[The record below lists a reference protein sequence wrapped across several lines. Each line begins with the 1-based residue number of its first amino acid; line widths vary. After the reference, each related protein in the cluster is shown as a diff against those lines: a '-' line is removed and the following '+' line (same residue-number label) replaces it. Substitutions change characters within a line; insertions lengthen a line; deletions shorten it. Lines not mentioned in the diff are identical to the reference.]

1 MISHPAPGRRGPTS
15 SMTPLART
23 VPLLVFVVM
32 ALSGAPAA
40 GQSTRG
46 AEREENLQVY
56 AYTLRHKP
64 AGEALVL
71 IRPLLSRRGTVELQ
85 PRNNTLV
92 VRDTLA
98 ALGRIVPALRGYD
111 RPPEDLRVKVMI
123 VRADSRPVAAQG
135 VEKLP
140 AWLEDRLRELLRWDY
155 YQVLAQAGLDTREG
169 QRLAHELGELYGVS
183 FRMGTLLQD
192 ERLKLHDFKLWRSG
206 AANGKYLLE
215 ATLHLW
221 LHKPKVV
228 GLANSE
234 SSDHALMVVLTCER
248 RPPASGSSK
257 VSPPLTKRPSSAPP
271 APPPKGER

>member
-1 MISHPAPGRRGPTS
+1 
-15 SMTPLART
+15 MTPLARI
-23 VPLLVFVVM
+23 VPLLVLVVV

-40 GQSTRG
+40 GQSAKD

-123 VRADSRPVAAQG
+123 VRADSRPMAAPG
-135 VEKLP
+135 VESLP
-140 AWLEDRLRELLRWDY
+140 GWLEDRLRELLRWDH

-169 QRLAHELGELYGVS
+169 QSLTHELGELYGVS
-183 FRMGTLLQD
+183 FRIGTLLQD
-192 ERLKLHDFKLWRSG
+192 ERLKLHDFKLWRAG
-206 AANGKYLLE
+206 AGDGKYLLE

-248 RPPASGSSK
+248 LPEGSGSSQ
-257 VSPPLTKRPSSAPP
+257 VSPPLPKRPPP
-271 APPPKGER
+271 ASAAPRPKGER

>member
-1 MISHPAPGRRGPTS
+1 
-15 SMTPLART
+15 MTHLPRT
-23 VPLLVFVVM
+23 VPLLLSLAI

-40 GQSTRG
+40 AQPAKE

-64 AGEALVL
+64 AAEALVL

-92 VRDTLA
+92 VRDSLA
-98 ALGRIVPALRGYD
+98 ALGRIVPALRVYD

-123 VRADSRPVAAQG
+123 VRADSRPVAAPG

-155 YQVLAQAGLDTREG
+155 YQVLAQAHLDTREG
-169 QRLAHELGELYGVS
+169 QSLTHELGELYGVS

-206 AANGKYLLE
+206 AGNGKYLLE
-215 ATLHLW
+215 AALHLW

-248 RPPASGSSK
+248 RPEPRGNE
-257 VSPPLTKRPSSAPP
+257 VSPPLTKQRPPAPP

>member
-1 MISHPAPGRRGPTS
+1 
-15 SMTPLART
+15 MTPLART

-32 ALSGAPAA
+32 ALSAAPAGA
-40 GQSTRG
+40 QSAKG

-98 ALGRIVPALRGYD
+98 ALGRIVPTLRGYD

-123 VRADSRPVAAQG
+123 VRADSRPVAAPG
-135 VEKLP
+135 IEKLP
-140 AWLEDRLRELLRWDY
+140 AGLEDRLRELLRWDY

-169 QRLAHELGELYGVS
+169 QSLIHEMGELYGVS

-206 AANGKYLLE
+206 AGAGDYLLE

-248 RPPASGSSK
+248 RPPPAPNE
-257 VSPPLTKRPSSAPP
+257 VSPPVTKRRPP
-271 APPPKGER
+271 APSVPRPKGER

>member
-1 MISHPAPGRRGPTS
+1 MIPHPAPGPGGPTAP
-15 SMTPLART
+15 MTHLPRI
-23 VPLLVFVVM
+23 VPLLVLMVV

-40 GQSTRG
+40 AQSAKE

-123 VRADSRPVAAQG
+123 VRADSRPVAAPG
-135 VEKLP
+135 IEKLP

-169 QRLAHELGELYGVS
+169 QSLTHELGELYGVS

-206 AANGKYLLE
+206 ADDGKYLLE

-248 RPPASGSSK
+248 RPEATGTSE
-257 VSPPLTKRPSSAPP
+257 VSPPLPKRPRAAPP